1 MASSGLSRGTV
12 SHTKAQWKK
21 ACIHKAGARKP
32 RTGIFDSTQF
42 AAGFGFSSI
51 EAVPIES
58 KNSASWLSL
67 KVVYFTLIIH
77 ATVLLRST
85 LICE

>member
-1 MASSGLSRGTV
+1 MASSSLSRAIAY
-12 SHTKAQWKK
+12 HAKAQWTN
-21 ACIHKAGARKP
+21 ACIHKAGARKL

-42 AAGFGFSSI
+42 VAGFGFSSI

-67 KVVYFTLIIH
+67 KVVYFTLVIH
-77 ATVLLRST
+77 ATVLRST